1 MEKDKNIAVLKVGDL
16 APTFSLKNQ
25 AGKEIALKDF
35 LQKQNVLLIFYPG
48 DNTPGCT
55 AQLCALRD
63 DFSKFQTQDTVVFG
77 INHAN
82 QASHQKFID
91 DHKFPFDLLIDTD
104 KELSKKYQAIKS
116 FFGKTIIAR
125 TVVLINKEGKIIYLK
140 KGSPSDAE
148 ILAALK

>member
-1 MEKDKNIAVLKVGDL
+1 MQNTTSLKVGDL
-16 APTFSLKNQ
+16 APLFSLKNQ

-35 LQKQNVLLIFYPG
+35 FKKQNVLLIFYPG

-63 DFSKFQTQDTVVFG
+63 DFSKFKTQDTIVFG
-77 INHAN
+77 INHAD

-91 DHKFPFDLLIDTD
+91 NHKFPFDLLIDTD

-116 FFGKTIIAR
+116 FFGKSIIAR

-140 KGSPSDAE
+140 KGMPSDTE
-148 ILAALK
+148 ILATLK